1 VFFSALYYITILKM
15 SVELKANIV
24 TYINWAILELVCNRY
39 YKYDP
44 YTNTNSNNSKLYNCI
59 KDSNYDFNYGISH
72 IADLLVSDDVFQEI
86 MSKIKNIDKNIECGI
101 QDDVDEAELIY
112 ETFKYVNKFIGLN
125 ETSYL
130 RCDDTDLF
138 MDKLYLL
145 LKNKNT

>member
-39 YKYDP
+39 D
-44 YTNTNSNNSKLYNCI
+44 YTNYNSNSNSKLYNCI